1 MNHPDPI
8 PSAYHGR
15 TPKLTALSDA
25 FRTHCERQI
34 DVLRSGSAPARTGAR
49 STTSSS
55 AQMAGALSASVRRNH
70 GMTIVPPALSV
81 RSDPDGQDV
90 VQCERLRPRRQQ
102 A

>member
-1 MNHPDPI
+1 M
-8 PSAYHGR
+8 S
-15 TPKLTALSDA
+15 
-25 FRTHCERQI
+25 
-34 DVLRSGSAPARTGAR
+34 

-90 VQCERLRPRRQQ
+90 VQCEWLRPRRQQ